1 MNVLG
6 TRFLRRDARERIT
19 GAIKYTEDIVLP
31 GMLHAVLVRATV
43 PSGMIRAIQTDAAQ
57 REEGVVRVLTA
68 ADVPDRGYGNLLRDQ
83 PIFAR
88 DRIRYVGEPVAMIAA
103 TSRTAALKAARL
115 VEIDVEAMPFVIDL
129 EAAARP
135 GAPLVHSLDSNVL
148 DTARIMRGDVDAAFA
163 AAHRVVTTRIE
174 TQRVH
179 QAYLEPRAV
188 TAMPQGQG
196 LSLIM
201 STQQPFGVRT
211 VLSELFDIPIGQIE
225 ITVPAVGGG
234 FGGKLHVGY
243 APHVSA
249 MALATGLPVQLICER
264 GEDMRN
270 GSPRENSIVEMTS
283 SVDADGKITGRRCSI
298 LLDSGAYALDIQSLN
313 SMAAFYA
320 TGPYYIENLD
330 LVSRAVYTN
339 TCPTGSFRGPTG
351 PQLVFAGETHL
362 DEIAEAI
369 GLDAIEVRRR
379 NFIRK
384 GQRGPGGELMSEVT
398 IEQCMDAVLERL
410 QAFRTTARPAGDTRR
425 RGYGFA
431 CTWWSSLGT
440 PSSAIVQVH
449 EDGSATVSSGGT
461 EIGTSVISTTLPAIV
476 AEVLGVEPERV
487 TLNNGSTRDAPFESG
502 SRGSRTLFST
512 GNATLRAV
520 NDVVTQIKEEASEIL
535 GVPVESL
542 TLRNG
547 RVEADSPSNA
557 WLPLAEVVASA
568 KMRSGPVVA
577 SARYKARP
585 SEIEGSMLE
594 NARVAR
600 LGEATFH
607 CHGVEIALD
616 EATGRIEVLRYVA
629 VHDVGRVLNPLAAR
643 GQVEGGIVQGI
654 GYAIYENLE
663 LDARGAVRNDNFH
676 DYRIPTIADVPK
688 SIETVFIETNHAAT
702 GPFGAKGIG
711 EPPVIIPAAA
721 IGSALRDMLGRQ
733 PMRLPFDAP
742 SMADFLAGISP
753 TTGS

>member
-6 TRFLRRDARERIT
+6 TNFLRRDARERIT
-19 GAIKYTEDIVLP
+19 GAIKYTEDIIVP
-31 GMLHAVLVRATV
+31 GMLHAVLVRSTV
-43 PSGMIRAIQTDAAQ
+43 AAGTIREIRTGAALQ
-57 REEGVVRVLTA
+57 VDGVVRVLTA
-68 ADVPDRGYGNLLRDQ
+68 ADVPERGYGNFLRDQ

-88 DRIRYVGEPVAMIAA
+88 DVIRYFGEPVAMIAA
-103 TSRTAALKAARL
+103 TSLAAARKAAKL
-115 VEIDVEAMPFVIDL
+115 VETEVDATPFVIDL
-129 EAAARP
+129 EAASKP
-135 GAPLVHSLDSNVL
+135 EAPLVHNLASNVL
-148 DTARIMRGDVDAAFA
+148 DTARIARGNVDAAFA
-163 AAHRVVTTRIE
+163 SAHKVVTTRIE
-174 TQRVH
+174 THRVH
-179 QAYLEPRAV
+179 QAYLEPRGV
-188 TAMPQGQG
+188 TAMPCGEG

-201 STQQPFGVRT
+201 STQQPFGVRI
-211 VLSELFDIPIGQIE
+211 VLGELFDIPISRIE
-225 ITVPAVGGG
+225 IRVPAVGGG

-243 APHVSA
+243 APHATA
-249 MALATGLPVQLICER
+249 MALATGMPVQLICER
-264 GEDMRN
+264 SEDMRN
-270 GSPRENSIVEMTS
+270 GSPRENSIVEMS
-283 SVDADGKITGRRCSI
+283 SAIDAQGTITGRRCNI

-320 TGPYYIENLD
+320 TGPYHIENID
-330 LVSRAVYTN
+330 LVSRAVYTH

-369 GLDAIEVRRR
+369 GVDAAEIRRR
-379 NFIRK
+379 NFIQK
-384 GQRGPGGELMSEVT
+384 GQSGPGGELMSDVT
-398 IEQCMDAVLERL
+398 IQQCMDTVLERL
-410 QAFRTTARPAGDTRR
+410 HAYRNASRPEGDTRR

-440 PSSAIVQVH
+440 PSSAVVQVH

-461 EIGTSVISTTLPAIV
+461 EIGTSIISTTLPAIV
-476 AEVLGVEPERV
+476 AEVLGIEPERV

-520 NDVVTQIKEEASEIL
+520 NDVVTQIKEEASQIL

-547 RVEADSPSNA
+547 RVEGESPSNA
-557 WLPLAEVVASA
+557 SLPLAEVVASA
-568 KMRSGPVVA
+568 KMRNGPVVA

-585 SEIEGSMLE
+585 SEIEGSTLE

-643 GQVEGGIVQGI
+643 GQVEGGVVQGI
-654 GYAIYENLE
+654 GYALFENLE
-663 LDARGAVRNDNFH
+663 TDARGAVRNDNFH
-676 DYRIPTIADVPK
+676 DYRMPTIADVPK
-688 SIETVFIETNHAAT
+688 SIETIFIETNQSAT

-721 IGSALRDMLGRQ
+721 IGSALRDILGRQ
-733 PMRLPFDAP
+733 PMRLPFDPA
-742 SMADFLAGISP
+742 SMADFLES
-753 TTGS
+753 SQ